1 MPQIQ
6 YTKEGGTIRW
16 DKDDWLAGLH
26 PQHQYDTTGVL
37 KSYPSQNLYNESVT
51 PFRELGALFPGY
63 LPEAATNNSQVTS
76 ILLNAVVNN
85 TDAYFVSSGA
95 KVHKITNITYPLS
108 LETTSW
114 AHTITLGGGHAAH
127 SSVAGEDIVLYNCN
141 VGGIRQRCM
150 FVSWNDNTD
159 WDVAQYTFATASTVW
174 DDDFMSTASA
184 SPLASPYL
192 TGGKGYP
199 HPMIVGD
206 DDILYIG
213 SSNYVH
219 AYDGATGANGT
230 FYPAVLTLPA
240 GFVVKSFAKIENYL
254 IVFAYYNNTNSSYL
268 GQAKAYFWN
277 YLDLDPTKV
286 VDLDDNK
293 VCAAFQYGATV
304 GCITAGNYQSGNSQS
319 KPFRLR
325 IWNGAEFKTVANFGG
340 EEPINGGVQVIEGS
354 ILINTGTKVF
364 QYGSTLLKPVINELF
379 QPHSNTGSSAG
390 LLKQIWTDTLV
401 SSSGTTS
408 SGGLELLNN
417 DKYDSG
423 SAMLPWALPQFPRG
437 KRGRLKNISVRFHST
452 VTASAN
458 KFQLQIQTEQLQL
471 KDVINSGDN
480 VISASTETMIREYT
494 TLQNGDPFPVFTAI
508 TPILT
513 WAVNDSTKTEC
524 LAVEEVTAEFEFINY
539 TVT

>member
-6 YTKEGGTIRW
+6 YTKDGGKITW
-16 DKDDWLAGLH
+16 DKDDWLSGLH
-26 PQHQYDTTGVL
+26 PQHQYGTTAVI
-37 KSYPSQNLYNESVT
+37 KTHPSQSLYSNAVT
-51 PFRELGALFPGY
+51 PFRELGAVYPGY
-63 LPEAATNNSQVTS
+63 LPEAASNNSQVTS
-76 ILLNAVVNN
+76 LLLNAVVNN

-95 KVHKITNITYPLS
+95 LVHKVTNIGYPVS
-108 LETTSW
+108 LETSSW
-114 AHTITLGGGHAAH
+114 PHTVTLGGGHAAH
-127 SSVAGEDIVLYNCN
+127 SSVACEDIVLYNCN
-141 VGGIRQRCM
+141 VGGTRQRCM

-174 DDDFMSTASA
+174 DDDFMSTTPA

-206 DDILYIG
+206 DDILYVG

-219 AYDGATGANGT
+219 AYDGGTGANGT
-230 FYPAVLTLPA
+230 FTAAALTLPA

-304 GCITAGNYQSGNSQS
+304 GCITAGNYAAGNSSS
-319 KPFRLR
+319 KPYRLR
-325 IWNGAEFKTVANFGG
+325 IWNGGEFQTVANFGG
-340 EEPINGGVQVIEGS
+340 EEPVNGGIQVIEKG
-354 ILINTGTKVF
+354 ILINAGTKVF
-364 QYGSTLLKPVINELF
+364 LYNSALVKPQIQELF
-379 QPHSNTGSSAG
+379 QPFANTGSSAG
-390 LLKQIWTDTLV
+390 LLKQIWIDTIV

-417 DKYDSG
+417 DKYTTG
-423 SAMLPWALPQFPRG
+423 SMLAPYSKPDFPLG
-437 KRGRLKNISVRFHST
+437 KRGRVKAIRVQFHT
-452 VTASAN
+452 AITASAN
-458 KFQLQIQTEQLQL
+458 KFQLQIQTEQLSPHE
-471 KDVINSGDN
+471 IISSGDN
-480 VISASTETMIREYT
+480 VISASTETMVREYV
-494 TLQNGDPFPVFTAI
+494 LKQDGSALPVFTALA
-508 TPILT
+508 PILT
-513 WAVNDSTKTEC
+513 WAVNDNTKLEC
-524 LAVEEVTAEFEFINY
+524 LGVERIEIEFENVNY